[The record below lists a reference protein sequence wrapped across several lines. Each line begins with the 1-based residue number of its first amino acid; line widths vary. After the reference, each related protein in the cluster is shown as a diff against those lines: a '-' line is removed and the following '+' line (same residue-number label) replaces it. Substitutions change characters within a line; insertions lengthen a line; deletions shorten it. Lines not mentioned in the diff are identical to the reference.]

1 MIKTVT
7 HPFSIT
13 GAFPANVHPELLERE
28 PPANVLVRAAFV
40 ANRAAIL
47 TGEPLKVV
55 IPNYGEILWQER
67 VFLFTFTPRYA
78 KIVGTKE
85 IESRWGTSDDFDYST
100 IKDWT
105 DLT

>member
-1 MIKTVT
+1 MKTVHYT
-7 HPFSIT
+7 YLATES
-13 GAFPANVHPELLERE
+13 FPPEAHDDIVNRE
-28 PPANVLVRAAFV
+28 PVPNILIREAFV
-40 ANRAAIL
+40 ANREAIL
-47 TGEPLKVV
+47 TGEPLRVE
-55 IPNYGEILWQER
+55 IPNYGQILWQER

>member
-1 MIKTVT
+1 MVKTVT
-7 HPFSIT
+7 HHFAIT
-13 GAFPANVHPELLERE
+13 SAFPANVHPDLLERE
-28 PPANVLVRAAFV
+28 PAPNMLVRTAFV

-47 TGEPLKVV
+47 TGGPLRVE
-55 IPNYGEILWQER
+55 IPTYGEILWQER
-67 VFLFTFTPRYA
+67 VFRFTFTPRYA
-78 KIVGTKE
+78 KIVGTKQ